1 MKKLLFLVLL
11 LSIFMVTSVSAKE
24 VPFEVDSDYV
34 YMVNRNSNEVMYEK
48 NAYEK
53 MYPASMTKMMS
64 AIVAIE
70 NMDDLNGEVTISYEM
85 LSGLYEANAS
95 MAGFNVNETVTIK
108 DLLYGL
114 MLPSGAECAY
124 ALGYTL
130 FGSIDNYVSMMNEKA
145 KMLKMNDTHFVNP
158 TGLHND
164 DHYST
169 CYDLSILLDYCLD
182 NDIFYQIFTCDRYI
196 ASNGLEL
203 SSTSLTRLDDNSYIA
218 GAKTGFTNLALRCLA
233 SFANYREEYIIIS
246 GHASS
251 SEKAIED
258 ADKLYKFFYD
268 NYHYVDIY
276 HANDVIDVTN
286 VKYSISDNKYPVI
299 VNEDIGLT
307 VANEYSITIDKY
319 ELEAPIDVGD
329 KIGTIFVK
337 TDGESFSYPVLAT
350 KSVDRN
356 YIVYLFWP
364 IISFVMSYP
373 RASIDILLL
382 FICLIVIVRIIRR

>member
-1 MKKLLFLVLL
+1 
-11 LSIFMVTSVSAKE
+11 
-24 VPFEVDSDYV
+24 
-34 YMVNRNSNEVMYEK
+34 
-48 NAYEK
+48 
-53 MYPASMTKMMS
+53 
-64 AIVAIE
+64 
-70 NMDDLNGEVTISYEM
+70 
-85 LSGLYEANAS
+85 
-95 MAGFNVNETVTIK
+95 MA
-108 DLLYGL
+108 D
-114 MLPSGAECAY
+114 
-124 ALGYTL
+124 
-130 FGSIDNYVSMMNEKA
+130 
-145 KMLKMNDTHFVNP
+145 
-158 TGLHND
+158 
-164 DHYST
+164 
-169 CYDLSILLDYCLD
+169 
-182 NDIFYQIFTCDRYI
+182 
-196 ASNGLEL
+196 
-203 SSTSLTRLDDNSYIA
+203 
-218 GAKTGFTNLALRCLA
+218 
-233 SFANYREEYIIIS
+233 
-246 GHASS
+246 
-251 SEKAIED
+251 
-258 ADKLYKFFYD
+258 FFYD

>member
-24 VPFEVDSDYV
+24 VPFEVDSEYV

-53 MYPASMTKMMS
+53 MYPASMTKMMA

-70 NMDDLNGEVTISYEM
+70 NMDDLNREVTISYEM
-85 LSGLYEANAS
+85 LSGLYEDNAS

-233 SFANYREEYIIIS
+233 SFSNYREEYIIIS

-276 HANDVIDVTN
+276 HADEVIDVTD

-350 KSVDRN
+350 KNVDRN

>member
-11 LSIFMVTSVSAKE
+11 LSIFMVVPASAKE
-24 VPFEVDSDYV
+24 VPFDVDSEYV

-70 NMDDLNGEVTISYEM
+70 NMDDLNREVTISYDM

-203 SSTSLTRLDDNSYIA
+203 SSTSLTRLDD
-218 GAKTGFTNLALRCLA
+218 K

-258 ADKLYKFFYD
+258 ADKLYNYFYD

-276 HANDVIDVTN
+276 HADEVIDVTD

>member
-11 LSIFMVTSVSAKE
+11 LSIFMVVPASAKE
-24 VPFEVDSDYV
+24 VPFDVDSEYV

-70 NMDDLNGEVTISYEM
+70 NMDDLNREVTISYEM

-218 GAKTGFTNLALRCLA
+218 GAKTGFTNLALRFLA